1 MKTQS
6 KGKVVAAATEPDARI
21 EELYRKYGAIIY
33 SRCRRLLRDEALAQD
48 ATQDVFIRVIKHI
61 ESVPGEQAALSWIYR
76 ISTNY
81 CLNQIRDRSRQAEP
95 VEELPDPGGPHP
107 EEQLLDRDLALQ
119 LVNRAPEN
127 LRAPAV
133 LYYIDGLEQEQIA
146 KTLGISRRTVIN
158 RLNDFMSRSKK
169 FLSRDGMEGP

>member
-1 MKTQS
+1 MRVMRHIQS
-6 KGKVVAAATEPDARI
+6 APD
-21 EELYRKYGAIIY
+21 
-33 SRCRRLLRDEALAQD
+33 D
-48 ATQDVFIRVIKHI
+48 
-61 ESVPGEQAALSWIYR
+61 QAALAWIYR

-81 CLNQIRDRSRQAEP
+81 CLNQIRDRNRQAEP
-95 VEELPDPGGPHP
+95 VDELPDVGGPHP
-107 EEQLLDRDLALQ
+107 EAQLLDRDLAMQ

-127 LRAPAV
+127 LRAPAI

-169 FLSRDGMEGP
+169 FLSRDGMGGAA

>member
-1 MKTQS
+1 MLK
-6 KGKVVAAATEPDARI
+6 D
-21 EELYRKYGAIIY
+21 
-33 SRCRRLLRDEALAQD
+33 DALAED
-48 ATQDVFIRVIKHI
+48 ATQEVFVRVMRHI
-61 ESVPGEQAALSWIYR
+61 QSAPDDQAALAWIYR

-95 VEELPDPGGPHP
+95 VDELPDVGGAHP
-107 EEQLLDRDLALQ
+107 EAQLLDRDLAMQ

-127 LRAPAV
+127 LRAPAI

-169 FLSRDGMEGP
+169 FLSRDGMGGAA